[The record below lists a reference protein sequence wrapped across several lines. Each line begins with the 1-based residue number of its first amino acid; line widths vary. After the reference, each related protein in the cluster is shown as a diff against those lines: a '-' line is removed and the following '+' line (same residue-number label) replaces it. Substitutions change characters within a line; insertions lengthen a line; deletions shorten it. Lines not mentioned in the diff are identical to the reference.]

1 MLPTICE
8 SPRQRGRLGWLG
20 RVRRVGRRFRC
31 REHHRRCSAASSA
44 AAAAD
49 LETGWVGRSGGCCS
63 SHLSTRLPLGR
74 APTRRR
80 CAGRARSR
88 TRTGSRQ
95 GRWTTSPAGRAHTA
109 PPARCPQRRPRP
121 RAPGRA
127 PAPRRC
133 RPAPTRPRA
142 PRAGAPVRGT
152 RSARHASRAAA
163 LRGPP
168 PAAAAG
174 SAASRGRPRPP
185 ARAGWRPPRTQR
197 PPSAVPRPAGG
208 RRPPPPRR
216 ASRRRPRAGPGPA
229 TPSPRHARFRA
240 MRLGG
245 GQVVGRVVDVA
256 LVPLEVG
263 CREPAV
269 PLEGGGPLV
278 AGLRRAG
285 RVPLA
290 LAQHE
295 LAVLG
300 EQPQRVD
307 LVVEGAEERLAHR
320 RVAPGGRVGAGDQ
333 GRIRS
338 AVATAAR
345 PSVTASSTR

>member
-1 MLPTICE
+1 M
-8 SPRQRGRLGWLG
+8 
-20 RVRRVGRRFRC
+20 
-31 REHHRRCSAASSA
+31 
-44 AAAAD
+44 
-49 LETGWVGRSGGCCS
+49 
-63 SHLSTRLPLGR
+63 
-74 APTRRR
+74 
-80 CAGRARSR
+80 
-88 TRTGSRQ
+88 
-95 GRWTTSPAGRAHTA
+95 
-109 PPARCPQRRPRP
+109 
-121 RAPGRA
+121 
-127 PAPRRC
+127 
-133 RPAPTRPRA
+133 
-142 PRAGAPVRGT
+142 RGT

-168 PAAAAG
+168 PAAPAG

-229 TPSPRHARFRA
+229 TPSRVTLAA
-240 MRLGG
+240 GDAELGG

-333 GRIRS
+333 GPHPFGRGDGGSTLGDGLVDPVTGHGRDDVEHGG
-338 AVATAAR
+338 VAGEL
-345 PSVTASSTR
+345 VVSSEPTCSLR